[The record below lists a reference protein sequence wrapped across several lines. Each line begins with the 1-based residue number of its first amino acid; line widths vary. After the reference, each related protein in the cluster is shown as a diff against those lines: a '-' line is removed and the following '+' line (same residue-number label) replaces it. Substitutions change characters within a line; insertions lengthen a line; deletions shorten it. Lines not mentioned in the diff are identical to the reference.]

1 MLALPGCRHVRVTC
15 ILGAN
20 LSALR
25 AFKPCLQA
33 PRVSELIS
41 SMYRQRPLTGYQP
54 CFLNACV
61 HDRGTIMTRA
71 TSPFHAGEQ
80 TIQSLAGVRDRME
93 LKGRA
98 VIRDY
103 MPEQHRAFF
112 AALPF
117 MVVGLADQNGHP
129 WATTLSGPPGFMN
142 SADENLLTIK
152 AWLDPGDPLHSC
164 IRDGAPVGGLGIELS
179 TRRRNRI
186 NGRIENC
193 IIGEGFSIRVQQ
205 SFGNCPKYI
214 QARNE
219 RPRIRSRPAPESR
232 MASYLGDN
240 EVSFIAE
247 ADTFFI
253 ASRSAQLDQA
263 ELLARSRR
271 LPPWRTSRLRAGG
284 FTKRTLLSGFQRQPA
299 LQHSRQSGSGRARRA
314 SVHRLPKRPDAAH
327 HRQSQDLLG
336 RSGDDAVRRN
346 RKAHLSRHRVRLV
359 NRDHAFPHSF
369 DFVSYSPHL
378 GAEG

>member
-1 MLALPGCRHVRVTC
+1 
-15 ILGAN
+15 
-20 LSALR
+20 
-25 AFKPCLQA
+25 
-33 PRVSELIS
+33 
-41 SMYRQRPLTGYQP
+41 MYRTTAISGYQP
-54 CFLNACV
+54 CFLKACV
-61 HDRGTIMTRA
+61 HDRGTVMTRT

-80 TIQSLAGVRDRME
+80 TIQSLAGVRDRIE
-93 LKGRA
+93 LRGRA

-103 MPEQHRAFF
+103 MPEQHRTFF

-142 SADENLLTIK
+142 SAKENLLTIK

-179 TRRRNRI
+179 TRRRNRV

-219 RPRIRSRPAPESR
+219 QPRPRSTPVPKSR
-232 MASYLGDN
+232 MASDLGDD
-240 EVSFIAE
+240 EVSFIAG

-253 ASRSAQLDQA
+253 ASRSAQLDQEYSSHGLDVSHRGGLPGFVRVVSRT
-263 ELLARSRR
+263 ELCFPDFSGNLLFNTLGNLEVDA
-271 LPPWRTSRLRAGG
+271 RAG
-284 FTKRTLLSGFQRQPA
+284 LLFIDFE
-299 LQHSRQSGSGRARRA
+299 SGRMLHVIGRTRISWDVPETTRSAGIERLIFLDIQ
-314 SVHRLPKRPDAAH
+314 SV
-327 HRQSQDLLG
+327 
-336 RSGDDAVRRN
+336 
-346 RKAHLSRHRVRLV
+346 V
-359 NRDHAFPHSF
+359 NRDHAFPHVF

-378 GAEG
+378 GAER

>member
-1 MLALPGCRHVRVTC
+1 
-15 ILGAN
+15 
-20 LSALR
+20 
-25 AFKPCLQA
+25 
-33 PRVSELIS
+33 
-41 SMYRQRPLTGYQP
+41 
-54 CFLNACV
+54 
-61 HDRGTIMTRA
+61 MTRA

-80 TIQSLAGVRDRME
+80 TIQSLAGVRDRIE
-93 LKGRA
+93 LRGRA

-103 MPEQHRAFF
+103 MPAQHRAFF

-117 MVVGLADQNGHP
+117 MLVGLADQNGHP

-142 SADENLLTIK
+142 STDENLLTIK

-164 IRDGAPVGGLGIELS
+164 IRDGAPVGGLGIEFS

-193 IIGEGFSIRVQQ
+193 IIGESFSIRVQQ

-219 RPRIRSRPAPESR
+219 RPQLRSKPVPASR
-232 MASYLGDN
+232 MASHLGDN
-240 EVSFIAE
+240 EVSFVAE

-253 ASRSAQLDQA
+253 ASRSAQLDQEESSQGLDVSHRGGLPGFVRVVSRT
-263 ELLARSRR
+263 ELCFPDFSGNLLFNTLGNLEADA
-271 LPPWRTSRLRAGG
+271 RAG
-284 FTKRTLLSGFQRQPA
+284 LLFID
-299 LQHSRQSGSGRARRA
+299 LQSGRMLHIIGRTRIRWDVPETMRSAGIE
-314 SVHRLPKRPDAAH
+314 RLIFLDI
-327 HRQSQDLLG
+327 QC
-336 RSGDDAVRRN
+336 V
-346 RKAHLSRHRVRLV
+346 V
-359 NRDHAFPHSF
+359 NREHAFPHSF

>member
-1 MLALPGCRHVRVTC
+1 
-15 ILGAN
+15 
-20 LSALR
+20 
-25 AFKPCLQA
+25 
-33 PRVSELIS
+33 
-41 SMYRQRPLTGYQP
+41 MYRQAPITDISHVSPTR
-54 CFLNACV
+54 AV
-61 HDRGTIMTRA
+61 HDRGTIMTRT

-80 TIQSLAGVRDRME
+80 TIQSLACVRDRIE
-93 LKGRA
+93 LRGRA

-152 AWLDPGDPLHSC
+152 AWLDPGDPLHSR
-164 IRDGAPVGGLGIELS
+164 IRDGAPVGGLGIEFS

-219 RPRIRSRPAPESR
+219 RP
-232 MASYLGDN
+232 
-240 EVSFIAE
+240 
-247 ADTFFI
+247 
-253 ASRSAQLDQA
+253 
-263 ELLARSRR
+263 
-271 LPPWRTSRLRAGG
+271 
-284 FTKRTLLSGFQRQPA
+284 
-299 LQHSRQSGSGRARRA
+299 QH
-314 SVHRLPKRPDAAH
+314 
-327 HRQSQDLLG
+327 
-336 RSGDDAVRRN
+336 
-346 RKAHLSRHRVRLV
+346 
-359 NRDHAFPHSF
+359 
-369 DFVSYSPHL
+369 
-378 GAEG
+378 

>member
-1 MLALPGCRHVRVTC
+1 
-15 ILGAN
+15 
-20 LSALR
+20 
-25 AFKPCLQA
+25 
-33 PRVSELIS
+33 
-41 SMYRQRPLTGYQP
+41 
-54 CFLNACV
+54 
-61 HDRGTIMTRA
+61 MTRT

-80 TIQSLAGVRDRME
+80 TIQSLAGVRDRIE

-98 VIRDY
+98 AIRDT

-142 SADENLLTIK
+142 SAEQNLLTIK
-152 AWLDPGDPLHSC
+152 AWLDPADPLHSC

-179 TRRRNRI
+179 TRRRNRV

-193 IIGEGFSIRVQQ
+193 VIGQGFSIRVQQ

-219 RPRIRSRPAPESR
+219 RPRVGSKAVSVSRT
-232 MASYLGDN
+232 ASHLGEN
-240 EVSFIAE
+240 EVAFIAE

-253 ASRSAQLDQA
+253 ASRSAQLDGA
-263 ELLARSRR
+263 ESSQGLDVSHRGGLPGFVRVISQSEICFPDFSGNLLFNTLGNLEADA
-271 LPPWRTSRLRAGG
+271 RAG
-284 FTKRTLLSGFQRQPA
+284 LLFIDF
-299 LQHSRQSGSGRARRA
+299 QSGRMLHVIGRTRISWDVPETMRSAGIE
-314 SVHRLPKRPDAAH
+314 RLIFLDIECI
-327 HRQSQDLLG
+327 
-336 RSGDDAVRRN
+336 
-346 RKAHLSRHRVRLV
+346 V
-359 NRDHAFPHSF
+359 NREHAFPHLF
-369 DFVSYSPHL
+369 DFVGYSPHL

>member
-1 MLALPGCRHVRVTC
+1 
-15 ILGAN
+15 
-20 LSALR
+20 
-25 AFKPCLQA
+25 
-33 PRVSELIS
+33 
-41 SMYRQRPLTGYQP
+41 
-54 CFLNACV
+54 
-61 HDRGTIMTRA
+61 MTRA

-80 TIQSLAGVRDRME
+80 SIQSLAGVRDRIE

-117 MVVGLADQNGHP
+117 MVLGLADQNGHP

-142 SADENLLTIK
+142 SADANLLAIK

-164 IRDGAPVGGLGIELS
+164 IRDSAPVGGLGIELS

-193 IIGEGFSIRVQQ
+193 VVGEGFSIRVQQ

-219 RPRIRSRPAPESR
+219 RPRHSSMRVPECRTAPH
-232 MASYLGDN
+232 LGN
-240 EVSFIAE
+240 SEVSFVAE

-263 ELLARSRR
+263 DSSQGLDVSHRGGRPGFVRVISPSELCFPDYSGNLLFNTLGNLEVDA
-271 LPPWRTSRLRAGG
+271 RAGLLFIDFQSG
-284 FTKRTLLSGFQRQPA
+284 RTL
-299 LQHSRQSGSGRARRA
+299 HIIGRARICWELPETMRSA
-314 SVHRLPKRPDAAH
+314 GVERLIFFDIE
-327 HRQSQDLLG
+327 
-336 RSGDDAVRRN
+336 
-346 RKAHLSRHRVRLV
+346 RLM